1 MADANPNPGQENA
14 SAEPHDTEGLDA
26 ATDAFAQQGQPEDKA
41 DEPAHEPEDDAE
53 PDAEG
58 DTDADPE
65 EAEPEEELAEVEI
78 SGKTYKVPK
87 ELQKGYLRQADYSRQ
102 MNEVQAEKRAYVER
116 LAQVDAVAEGASKL
130 AESLAVVKGIEAQLA
145 QLDAVDWSALEAQD
159 LGRANAMALRQLKLQ
174 QQLAQASAAADGV
187 SKEVQANRASLMA
200 KAKGDMDAAL
210 RKDLKGW
217 GDDLGAKLTTYAT
230 SNGVQL
236 KTLQEL
242 TDPGVVIALN
252 KAKQWDDLQA
262 SKAAIKGKGQAAPPV
277 TKPGTPRAPTNA
289 KAEAMKKHRSDGS
302 VDSAA
307 AAFMALGG

>member
-1 MADANPNPGQENA
+1 MADANPNPDQENA
-14 SAEPHDTEGLDA
+14 SAEPQDSEGLDA
-26 ATDAFAQQGQPEDKA
+26 ATDAFAQQGQPEEA
-41 DEPAHEPEDDAE
+41 DEPAHEPDDDAE

-58 DTDADPE
+58 ETDADPE
-65 EAEPEEELAEVEI
+65 DAEPEEELAEVEI

-102 MNEVQAEKRAYVER
+102 MNEVAAEKKTYTER

-130 AESLAVVKGIEAQLA
+130 AESLAVVKGIETQLA
-145 QLDAVDWSALEAQD
+145 QLEAIDWQALEQQD
-159 LGRANAMALRQLKLQ
+159 PVKAHGLALRQLKLQ
-174 QQLAQASAAADGV
+174 QQLSQASAAADGV
-187 SKEVQANRASLMA
+187 GKEVQANRAALMA

-210 RKDLKGW
+210 KKDLKGW

-242 TDPGVVIALN
+242 TDPGVVIALA
-252 KAKQWDDLQA
+252 KAKQWDELQA

-277 TKPGTPRAPTNA
+277 TKPGTPRAPSNA
-289 KAEAMKKHRSDGS
+289 KVDAMKKHRSDGS

-307 AAFMALGG
+307 AAFLALG

>member
-1 MADANPNPGQENA
+1 MADANPNPSQENA
-14 SAEPHDTEGLDA
+14 SAEPQDTEGLDA
-26 ATDAFAQQGQPEDKA
+26 ATDAFAQQGQQPEDA
-41 DEPAHEPEDDAE
+41 DDPAHEPDDEAE

-58 DTDADPE
+58 ETDADPE
-65 EAEPEEELAEVEI
+65 DAEPEEELAEVEI
-78 SGKTYKVPK
+78 AGKTYKVPK

-102 MNEVQAEKRAYVER
+102 MNEVAAEKKAYTER

-174 QQLAQASAAADGV
+174 QQLAQASAAADKVGH
-187 SKEVQANRASLMA
+187 EVQANRASLMA

-210 RKDLKGW
+210 KKDLKGW

-242 TDPGVVIALN
+242 TDPGVVIALS

-289 KAEAMKKHRSDGS
+289 KADAMKKHRSDGS

-307 AAFMALGG
+307 AAFLALG

>member
-41 DEPAHEPEDDAE
+41 DDPAHEPDDEAE
-53 PDAEG
+53 TDAEG
-58 DTDADPE
+58 ETDADPE
-65 EAEPEEELAEVEI
+65 DAEPEEELAEVEI

-102 MNEVQAEKRAYVER
+102 MNEVQAEKKAYAER
-116 LAQVDAVAEGASKL
+116 LAQVDAVAEGATKL

-145 QLDAVDWSALEAQD
+145 QLEAIDWTTLESQD
-159 LGRANAMALRQLKLQ
+159 PVKANSLALRQLKLT
-174 QQLAQASAAADGV
+174 QQLNQASAAADNV

-210 RKDLKGW
+210 KKDLKGW
-217 GDDLGAKLTTYAT
+217 GDDLGAKLTTYAI

-252 KAKQWDDLQA
+252 KAKQWDELQA

-307 AAFMALGG
+307 AAFLALGG

>member
-1 MADANPNPGQENA
+1 MADANPNPDQENA
-14 SAEPHDTEGLDA
+14 SAEPQDSEGLDA
-26 ATDAFAQQGQPEDKA
+26 ATDAFAQQGQPEEA
-41 DEPAHEPEDDAE
+41 DEPAHEPDDDAE

-58 DTDADPE
+58 ETDADPE
-65 EAEPEEELAEVEI
+65 DAEPEEELAEVEI

-102 MNEVQAEKRAYVER
+102 MNEVAAEKKTYTER

-130 AESLAVVKGIEAQLA
+130 AESLAVVKGIETQLA
-145 QLDAVDWSALEAQD
+145 QLEAIDWQALEQQD
-159 LGRANAMALRQLKLQ
+159 PVKAHGLALRQLKLQ
-174 QQLAQASAAADGV
+174 QQLSQASAAADGV
-187 SKEVQANRASLMA
+187 GREVQANRASLMA
-200 KAKGDMDAAL
+200 KAKGDMEAVL
-210 RKDLKGW
+210 KKDLKGW

-242 TDPGVVIALN
+242 TDPGVVVALA

-277 TKPGTPRAPTNA
+277 TKPGTPRAPSNA
-289 KAEAMKKHRSDGS
+289 KVDAMKRHRSDGS
-302 VDSAA
+302 IDSAA
-307 AAFMALGG
+307 AAFMAL

>member
-1 MADANPNPGQENA
+1 MADANPNPDQENA
-14 SAEPHDTEGLDA
+14 SAEPQDSEGLDA
-26 ATDAFAQQGQPEDKA
+26 ATDAFAQQGQPEEA
-41 DEPAHEPEDDAE
+41 DEPAHEPDDDAE

-58 DTDADPE
+58 ETDADPE
-65 EAEPEEELAEVEI
+65 DAEPEEELAEVEI

-102 MNEVQAEKRAYVER
+102 MNEVAAEKKTYTER

-130 AESLAVVKGIEAQLA
+130 AESLAVVKGIETQLA
-145 QLDAVDWSALEAQD
+145 QLEAIDWQALEQQD
-159 LGRANAMALRQLKLQ
+159 PVRANGLALRQLKLQ
-174 QQLAQASAAADGV
+174 QQLSQASAAADGV
-187 SKEVQANRASLMA
+187 GKEVQANRAALMA

-210 RKDLKGW
+210 KKDLKGW

-242 TDPGVVIALN
+242 TDPGVVIALA
-252 KAKQWDDLQA
+252 KAKQWDELQA

-277 TKPGTPRAPTNA
+277 TKPGTPRAPSNA
-289 KAEAMKKHRSDGS
+289 KVDAMKKHRSDGS

-307 AAFMALGG
+307 AAFLALG